1 MVFMKQLI
9 RRLFKKWFF
18 AKKIASLT
26 EGGRSVFSI
35 YCDFKSKHRNY
46 GITRWQYQENRLFE
60 LSGDELSVKCDQ
72 LKKENDTINQWV
84 KERFRT
90 RRFLTKYMD
99 HRFENSL
106 RLIKKR
112 QKAYTQFYGLGE
124 KCSVQYGVSIISEHH
139 HTGHFKVGD
148 YCLFA
153 RNCDIDITGD
163 LMVGNGVS
171 FAEGCKVLTH
181 SHDFFGAY
189 DDCELI
195 PYSNRAR
202 NTPLKIG
209 DNVLIG
215 AHSLIMSGVGEIGEN
230 SIISAGSVV
239 TRPVPA
245 NCVVSGNPAQV
256 VNKIPSGARIYYRQN
271 KAD

>member
-1 MVFMKQLI
+1 MKHLV
-9 RRLFKKWFF
+9 RRIFKKWFF

-26 EGGRSVFSI
+26 GGKQTTLSI
-35 YCDFKSKHRNY
+35 YSDFKKKHRNY
-46 GITRWQYQENRLFE
+46 GITRKQYQENRLFE
-60 LSGDELSVKCDQ
+60 LSGADLSVRCNQ
-72 LKKENDTINQWV
+72 LKKENDTVNQWV

-112 QKAYTQFYGLGE
+112 QKAYTQFYGFGE

-163 LMVGNGVS
+163 LMIGNGVS